1 MSETVRNE
9 TLPPL
14 STGGWF
20 RWIWRQF
27 TSMRTALI
35 LLFLL
40 TQATQRWDVYEQNYS
55 LLFDLN
61 ALH

>member
-1 MSETVRNE
+1 MSEH
-9 TLPPL
+9 LPPL

-40 TQATQRWDVYEQNYS
+40 AVASIPDRS
-55 LLFDLN
+55 SRS
-61 ALH
+61 AA